1 MKKRLWLLLALSSG
15 AWAEPASVIRD
26 SDLRD
31 KPFLDATVIGQ
42 LKKDNVV
49 DIQMRQ
55 GAWMQVKS
63 DSKLVGWIKLLNV
76 RTGKAG
82 ESSTSLA
89 SLNPFKTGS
98 SGSTVTTGVK
108 GLSAEQLQNAQPN
121 PEELSKLK
129 NYTASDSDAQKSA
142 AKEKLIAQE
151 VAYIAMEKA
160 SSSDDSNTKNRRN

>member
-1 MKKRLWLLLALSSG
+1 MKNGLWLLLALGST
-15 AWAEPASVIRD
+15 AWAETASVIRD

-31 KPFLDATVIGQ
+31 KPFLDAAVIGQ

-55 GAWMQVKS
+55 GAWMQVKNEN
-63 DSKLVGWIKLLNV
+63 KLTGWIKLLNV
-76 RTGKAG
+76 RTGKG
-82 ESSTSLA
+82 SEGSTLA

-121 PEELSKLK
+121 PEELARLK
-129 NYTASDSDAQKSA
+129 NFTASEAEAQKSA

-151 VAYIAMEKA
+151 VAYIAMEKTPA
-160 SSSDDSNTKNRRN
+160 SDDSPKNRRN

>member
-1 MKKRLWLLLALSSG
+1 MKKRLWLLLALSSS

-55 GAWMQVKS
+55 GAWMQIKS
-63 DSKLVGWIKLLNV
+63 DNKLVGWIKLLNV

-82 ESSTSLA
+82 EGGTSLA

-121 PEELSKLK
+121 PGELAKL
-129 NYTASDSDAQKSA
+129 NNFTASDADAQKSA

-151 VAYIAMEKA
+151 VAYIAMDKA
-160 SSSDDSNTKNRRN
+160 TPASDDNSKNRRN

>member
-1 MKKRLWLLLALSSG
+1 MKKRLWLLLALSSSV
-15 AWAEPASVIRD
+15 WADPASVIRD
-26 SDLRD
+26 SDVRD

-49 DIQMRQ
+49 DVQMRQ

-82 ESSTSLA
+82 ESGSSLA

-121 PEELSKLK
+121 PEQLAKLK
-129 NYTASDSDAQKSA
+129 NYTASDTDAQKNA

-151 VAYIAMEKA
+151 VAYIVMNKA
-160 SSSDDSNTKNRRN
+160 PASDDNNTRNRRN

>member
-1 MKKRLWLLLALSSG
+1 MNKGLWLLLALSSSAG
-15 AWAEPASVIRD
+15 AETASVIRD

-31 KPFLDATVIGQ
+31 KPFLDAAVIGQ

-55 GAWMQVKS
+55 GAWMQIKS

-76 RTGKAG
+76 RTGRASEG
-82 ESSTSLA
+82 GTSLA
-89 SLNPFKTGS
+89 SLNPFRTGS

-142 AKEKLIAQE
+142 AKEQLIAQE
-151 VAYIAMEKA
+151 VAYIAMDKKPA
-160 SSSDDSNTKNRRN
+160 SDDTPKNRRN